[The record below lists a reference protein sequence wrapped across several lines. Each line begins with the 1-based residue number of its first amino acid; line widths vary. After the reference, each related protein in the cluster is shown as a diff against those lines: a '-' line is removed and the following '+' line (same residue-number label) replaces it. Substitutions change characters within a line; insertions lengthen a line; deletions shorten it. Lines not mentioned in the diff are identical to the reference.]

1 MTSLRTLAVLQA
13 GGAWSWANFY
23 WAFVMLPVLDVLI
36 GVCTANKSKAEYRE
50 LGSRRAFRIAT
61 CSFPVVQI
69 ATLLWAAHY
78 VSTHTLSA
86 WEFIGFGISIGVY
99 TGGQYK

>member
-1 MTSLRTLAVLQA
+1 
-13 GGAWSWANFY
+13 
-23 WAFVMLPVLDVLI
+23 MLPVLDVLI

-61 CSFPVVQI
+61 CSFPIVQV

-78 VSTHTLSA
+78 VSTHRLSV
-86 WEFIGFGISIGVY
+86 WEFIAFGISIGIY
-99 TGGQYK
+99 TGGQYIHI